1 MPDTFFMAI
10 AVKLIKQRIG
20 VDCTLMVFWRD
31 QMVKK
36 ITLPVFC
43 FLVLFLAY
51 APLAGA
57 EPDADTPFKAYIDTV
72 FEKNDLEMAVLI
84 LINENN
90 IPVSDVIAHAREKR
104 FGFSRIIDALID
116 TNRSVEEVM
125 IAALLNGAPPKA
137 LFESEK
143 ISDDYE
149 YTPELILAFLVAEL
163 RFMTREEEERGEE
176 DYNRDTRDTNIET
189 ILRVCKSMM
198 DDLDFSPL
206 EIMSILCAAEAG
218 NMLIAEAAERFD
230 VPPAVTFRACPRHAE
245 YGHAYISREL
255 PQKAYIVI
263 GVDHM
268 TFDDEPSKGKGV
280 ISPKLP

>member
-1 MPDTFFMAI
+1 MA
-10 AVKLIKQRIG
+10 
-20 VDCTLMVFWRD
+20 T
-31 QMVKK
+31 K
-36 ITLPVFC
+36 ITLHVFC

-51 APLAGA
+51 AHPAGA
-57 EPDADTPFKAYIDTV
+57 EPTEGAPFKAYMDTV

-90 IPVSDVIAHAREKR
+90 IPVSDVIAKAREMR
-104 FGFSRIIDALID
+104 FGFTRIIDALID
-116 TNRSVEEVM
+116 TELSVEEVM
-125 IAALLNGAPPKA
+125 VAALLNGAPPMA

-143 ISDDYE
+143 ISDDHE
-149 YTPELILAFLVAEL
+149 YTPELILEFLVGEL

-176 DYNRDTRDTNIET
+176 DYNHETRDTNTEA

-198 DDLDFSPL
+198 DDLEFSPL
-206 EIMSILCAAEAG
+206 EIMTILCRAGAG
-218 NMLIAEAAERFD
+218 NILIAEAAQRFD

-255 PQKAYIVI
+255 PHPAYIII

-268 TFDDEPSKGKGV
+268 TIDDDAGRGKGV